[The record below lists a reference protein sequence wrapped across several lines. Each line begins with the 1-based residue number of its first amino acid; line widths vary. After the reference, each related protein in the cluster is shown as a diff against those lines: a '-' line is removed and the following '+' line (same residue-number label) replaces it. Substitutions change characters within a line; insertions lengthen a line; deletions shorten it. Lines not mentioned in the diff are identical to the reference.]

1 MSRLLFTIFSV
12 FFLASCASTTSVIP
26 AAQTAAG
33 ALLVVMPLEGEY
45 GTQASD
51 MLAQQLLQEGYRVV
65 ERSRIE
71 QVLRELGYSRDF
83 RFDASSLPKIGN
95 HLGVHYI
102 IVGSNTTMGVQR
114 QLEMGGPLYSF
125 DHVNMNLRLVSVS
138 SGEILWAARY
148 GNPMWTSAVSTQG
161 DIQRGAKDLISEFQ
175 RTYSARLQC
184 K

>member
-1 MSRLLFTIFSV
+1 MGVAFSTSRKLSRFDYR
-12 FFLASCASTTSVIP
+12 P
-26 AAQTAAG
+26 
-33 ALLVVMPLEGEY
+33 LVS
-45 GTQASD
+45 QASD

-102 IVGSNTTMGVQR
+102 IVGSITT
-114 QLEMGGPLYSF
+114 MGGPLYSF

-184 K
+184 Q